1 MIGRQVRRKEGKWV
15 HKGNEVGQLNRLSR
29 LDIYYDHSN
38 KLKLNVSLNYFTN
51 NTSSGETQQQHVQGF
66 IKQQHTDAA
75 IPMPNSRAPRIT
87 MVILKA
93 LNSVAPYKELISRPL
108 IDDTMENAINRAA
121 LRR

>member
-1 MIGRQVRRKEGKWV
+1 MNG
-15 HKGNEVGQLNRLSR
+15 LSR
-29 LDIYYDHSN
+29 LDICYDHSN
-38 KLKLNVSLNYFTN
+38 KLKLNVSLNYFTD
-51 NTSSGETQQQHVQGF
+51 NTSAGETQQQHVQGF
-66 IKQQHTDAA
+66 IKQQNTDAA

>member
-1 MIGRQVRRKEGKWV
+1 MG
-15 HKGNEVGQLNRLSR
+15 VGQKDRLSR
-29 LDIYYDHSN
+29 LDICHDHPN
-38 KLKLNVSLNYFTN
+38 KHKFNVSLNYFTN
-51 NTSSGETQQQHVQGF
+51 NTSSWETQQQHVQGF
-66 IKQQHTDAA
+66 IKQQHTEAA